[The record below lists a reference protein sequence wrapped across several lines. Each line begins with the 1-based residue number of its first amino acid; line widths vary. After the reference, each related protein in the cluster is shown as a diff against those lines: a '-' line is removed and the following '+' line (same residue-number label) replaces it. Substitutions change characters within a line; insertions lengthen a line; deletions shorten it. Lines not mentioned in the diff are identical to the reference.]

1 MGDFKLLSF
10 RTVSKDFTEQVE
22 DNVDNETDIVVS
34 KSRVQIYFNLWV
46 LEVLSCLIASIA
58 LAAIIITLVVH
69 QGRPLPQWPHLISI
83 NSLLA
88 VFTVILKAS
97 LSLPV
102 AEG

>member
-10 RTVSKDFTEQVE
+10 RTVSKDFTAQVE
-22 DNVDNETDIVVS
+22 EEFDNEIDNERP
-34 KSRVQIYFNLWV
+34 KSRVPIFSNPWMV
-46 LEVLSCLIASIA
+46 EVLSCLLASTA

-69 QGRPLPQWPHLISI
+69 QGKPLPQWPHLISI

-88 VFTVILKAS
+88 IFTVILKAS
-97 LSLPV
+97 LLLPV